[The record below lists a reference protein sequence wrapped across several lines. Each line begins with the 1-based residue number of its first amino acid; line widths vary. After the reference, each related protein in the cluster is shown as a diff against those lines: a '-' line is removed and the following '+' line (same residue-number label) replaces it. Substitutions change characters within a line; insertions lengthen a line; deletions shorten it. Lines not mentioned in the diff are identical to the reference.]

1 MSSETTIEAKPITWQ
16 ANVGQSGTIHAK
28 RMAGRFRAIKWL
40 TSSIWLIFFL
50 GPYLRW
56 EGQQALLIDIPN
68 RQFHLYGIT
77 VHPHDIWVL
86 TFVLIFFA
94 MLLVVATVLAGR
106 VFCGYF
112 CFQTVWTD
120 VYTWI
125 EEKFE
130 GQPRARHELDKA
142 PMSAN
147 KFIRKGGKH
156 TVWMAIAI
164 LTGVSFAAWFTDA
177 YQLWADYFALEA
189 HISAWIVL
197 GMFTAGTYLLAGF
210 MREQVCFWLCPYARI
225 QGVLY
230 DHNSVLPT
238 YDYRRGEPRGKREQ
252 SMARGD
258 KGDCVDCDQCLVV
271 CPTGIDIR
279 DGQQIGC
286 ITCGLCIDA
295 CDSVMSKIDRPSGLI
310 RYTSLNEMR
319 GQKGKSLIQRP
330 TVLVSLAMI
339 FSCVAFTAYGLST
352 ITPAEL
358 GVEPQRQPLFV
369 KMSDG
374 SIQNSYQV
382 RVFNKSDQ
390 VREYSIAINGLNMR
404 LPEGST
410 QTITTQPGQMASVDM
425 FVRSPYDQL
434 SQQHTPIEF
443 ILTNTQDPNEEMRYT
458 SQFNAPVN

>member
-1 MSSETTIEAKPITWQ
+1 MSLENIEEKPIAWQ
-16 ANVGQSGTIHAK
+16 TNIGQRGTIHAK
-28 RMAGRFRAIKWL
+28 RMEGRFRTIKWL
-40 TSSIWLIFFL
+40 TASIWLSLFI
-50 GPYLRW
+50 GPYFRW
-56 EGQQALLIDIPN
+56 DGQQALLIDIPKQ
-68 RQFHLYGIT
+68 QFHLFGLT

-86 TFVLIFFA
+86 AFVLIFFA
-94 MLLVVATVLAGR
+94 MLLVLATVVAGR

-125 EEKFE
+125 EEKLE
-130 GQPRARHELDKA
+130 GQPRARHELDKS
-142 PMSAN
+142 PWSIN
-147 KFIRKGGKH
+147 KLLRKGTKH
-156 TVWMAIAI
+156 TLWMAIAM

-197 GMFTAGTYLLAGF
+197 AMFTAGTYLLAGF

-238 YDYRRGEPRGKREQ
+238 YDYHRGEPRGKREQ
-252 SMARGD
+252 SMVRGD

-295 CDSVMSKIDRPSGLI
+295 CDNVMKKIDRPKGLI

-319 GQKGKSLIQRP
+319 GKKVTSLIKRP
-330 TVLVSLAMI
+330 TVLISLIMVLA
-339 FSCVAFTAYGLST
+339 SVAFTTYGLST

-390 VREYSIAINGLNMR
+390 MREYRVEVKGLKQSTLTGTALSITAN
-404 LPEGST
+404 
-410 QTITTQPGQMASVDM
+410 PGRMASIEL
-425 FVRSPYDQL
+425 FVRSPQQQLDQA
-434 SQQHTPIEF
+434 HTPIEF
-443 ILTNTQDPNEEMRYT
+443 ILTNTHDSQEIMRYQT
-458 SQFNAPVN
+458 VFNAPIN

>member
-1 MSSETTIEAKPITWQ
+1 VSSSNTHEHTIQWH
-16 ANVGQSGTIHAK
+16 ANVGESGTIHAK
-28 RMAGRFRAIKWL
+28 RIAGRFRTIKWL
-40 TSSIWLIFFL
+40 SASIWLIFFL
-50 GPYLRW
+50 APYLRW
-56 EGQQALLIDIPN
+56 QGQQALLIDLPN
-68 RQFHLYGIT
+68 RQFHLFGLT

-86 TFVLIFFA
+86 SFVMIFFA
-94 MLLVVATVLAGR
+94 MLLVFATLLAGR

-125 EEKFE
+125 EEKIE

-142 PMSAN
+142 QWDLN
-147 KFIRKGGKH
+147 KASRKGLKH
-156 TVWMAIAI
+156 TLWMAIAL

-177 YQLWADYFALEA
+177 YQLWSDYFALQA
-189 HISAWIVL
+189 HISAWVVL
-197 GMFTAGTYLLAGF
+197 SMFTAGTYVLAGF

-252 SMARGD
+252 NDESN

-295 CDSVMSKIDRPSGLI
+295 CDTVMEKINRPSGLI

-319 GQKGKSLIQRP
+319 DKKAKRFIQRP
-330 TVLVSLAMI
+330 TVLISSAMLI
-339 FSCVAFTAYGLST
+339 TCIAFTTYGLAT
-352 ITPAEL
+352 ITPIEFS
-358 GVEPQRQPLFV
+358 VEPERQPLYV
-369 KMSDG
+369 KMSNNY
-374 SIQNSYQV
+374 IQNSYTV
-382 RVFNKSDQ
+382 RIFNKSDQ
-390 VREYSIAINGLNMR
+390 PRSYQLRSEGLENAILQK
-404 LPEGST
+404 P
-410 QTITTQPGQMASVDM
+410 QQIITTKPGIMASVKI
-425 FVRSPYDQL
+425 FVKAPQHMLNQPQKPLKFTIINTIDHSEQFHYNTLFNSPV
-434 SQQHTPIEF
+434 
-443 ILTNTQDPNEEMRYT
+443 R
-458 SQFNAPVN
+458 